1 MAAPRNDRK
10 KRAARVLAIVL
21 SITMVLT
28 LMGYFFMIFANA
40 TETAFVSVVYAEDL
54 DDNKA
59 AKEHFEFLEDVIEF
73 VHENYADKLSY
84 DDLVNAAYQGVF
96 DSLDPY
102 TEYYFE
108 SEGAD
113 EIPAALSST
122 YYGIGVTVSSEGG
135 GVRIVAVT
143 PD

>member
-54 DDNKA
+54 DDNK
-59 AKEHFEFLEDVIEF
+59 
-73 VHENYADKLSY
+73 
-84 DDLVNAAYQGVF
+84 
-96 DSLDPY
+96 
-102 TEYYFE
+102 
-108 SEGAD
+108 
-113 EIPAALSST
+113 
-122 YYGIGVTVSSEGG
+122 
-135 GVRIVAVT
+135 
-143 PD
+143 